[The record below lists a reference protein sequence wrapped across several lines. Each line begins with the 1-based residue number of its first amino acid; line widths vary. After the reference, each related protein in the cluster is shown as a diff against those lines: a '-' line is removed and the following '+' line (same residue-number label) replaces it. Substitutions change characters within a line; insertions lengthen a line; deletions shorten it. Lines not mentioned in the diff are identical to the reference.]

1 METHYLVVN
10 SNLRDTSLYPSGNSY
25 TMHLTNPIHDIT
37 RVELVQAS
45 VPNVI
50 QNVPDGS
57 DIIQVSNLENN
68 SLHSFSIPNGF
79 YSASGLGTEIQNAIN
94 PVTGI
99 DVTYLSN
106 EGKYA
111 FLRSNTYSAFDL
123 KPSALLANLMGFS
136 DTSTRTAVE
145 VSDLSNATATFPLYA
160 NNDRYREN
168 FFIKSD
174 QLVNLT
180 ADNYVYLDINELNN
194 GRMHQAQKI
203 EANSFSTSASQNN
216 FGPIVLDVSSG
227 GIKHFSET
235 NDYIYGVDFY
245 PPISQLSR
253 VTVRWRKTDVT
264 PINFQGL
271 NENSF
276 ILKVTSKFRKDDI
289 APNLRQKAAAK
300 PRPIILVPKQT

>member
-10 SNLRDTSLYPSGNSY
+10 SNLRDTTLYPSGNSY
-25 TMHLTNPIHDIT
+25 TMHLTNPIHDVT
-37 RVELVQAS
+37 RVELIQAS

-50 QNVPDGS
+50 QNVVDGTN
-57 DIIQVSNLENN
+57 IIQVSNLETN

-79 YSASGLGTEIQNAIN
+79 YSATGLGAEIQNAIN
-94 PVTGI
+94 PVSGI

-106 EGKYA
+106 EGRYA

-123 KPSALLANLMGFS
+123 KPSTTLANLMGFS
-136 DTSTRTAVE
+136 DTSTRTATE
-145 VSDLSNATATFPLYA
+145 VQDLSNTTTTFPLYA

-168 FFIKSD
+168 YFVKSD
-174 QLVNLT
+174 QLINLT

-203 EANSFSTSASQNN
+203 EVNSFSTSASQYN
-216 FGPIVLDVSSG
+216 FGPIVMDVSSG

-235 NDYIYGVDFY
+235 NDYSYGVDFY

-253 VTVRWRKTDVT
+253 VTVRWRKTDGSL
-264 PINFQGL
+264 INFQGL

-276 ILKVTSKFRKDDI
+276 MLKVTSKFRKDDI
-289 APNLRQKAAAK
+289 APNLRQKVAK

>member
-10 SNLRDTSLYPSGNSY
+10 SNLRDTTLYPSGNSY
-25 TMHLTNPIHDIT
+25 TMHMMNPIRDVT
-37 RVELVQAS
+37 RVELIQAS

-50 QNVPDGS
+50 QNVVDGS
-57 DIIQVSNLENN
+57 NIIQVSNLETN
-68 SLHSFSIPNGF
+68 SLHTFSIPNGF
-79 YSASGLGTEIQNAIN
+79 YSATGLGAEIQNAIN
-94 PVTGI
+94 PVSGI

-106 EGKYA
+106 EGRYV
-111 FLRSNTYSAFDL
+111 FLRSSAYSAFDL
-123 KPSALLANLMGFS
+123 KPSSTLANLMGFS

-145 VSDLSNATATFPLYA
+145 VQDLSNAAATFPLYA

-180 ADNYVYLDINELNN
+180 ADNYVFLDVNELNN

-216 FGPIVLDVSSG
+216 FGPIVMDVSSG

-235 NDYIYGVDFY
+235 NDYSYGVDFY

-253 VTVRWRKTDVT
+253 ITVRWRKSDGSL
-264 PINFQGL
+264 INFQGL

-276 ILKVTSKFRKDDI
+276 MLKVTSKFVKDDI
-289 APNLRQKAAAK
+289 ALNLRQKAVK

>member
-136 DTSTRTAVE
+136 NTSTRTAVE

-216 FGPIVLDVSSG
+216 FGHIVLDVSSG

-253 VTVRWRKTDVT
+253 VTVRWRKTDGT

-276 ILKVTSKFRKDDI
+276 ILKVTSKLRKDDI

>member
-10 SNLRDTSLYPSGNSY
+10 SNLRDTTLYPSGNSY
-25 TMHLTNPIHDIT
+25 TMHLTNPIHDVT
-37 RVELVQAS
+37 RVELIQAS

-50 QNVPDGS
+50 QNVVDGTN
-57 DIIQVSNLENN
+57 IIQVSNLETN

-79 YSASGLGTEIQNAIN
+79 YSATGLGAEIQNAIN
-94 PVTGI
+94 PVSGI

-106 EGKYA
+106 EGRYA

-123 KPSALLANLMGFS
+123 KPSTTLANLMGFS
-136 DTSTRTAVE
+136 DTSTRTATE
-145 VSDLSNATATFPLYA
+145 VQDLSNTTTTFPLYA

-168 FFIKSD
+168 YFVKSD
-174 QLVNLT
+174 QLINLT

-203 EANSFSTSASQNN
+203 EVNSFSTSASQYN
-216 FGPIVLDVSSG
+216 FGPIVMDVSSG

-235 NDYIYGVDFY
+235 NDYSYGVDFY

-253 VTVRWRKTDVT
+253 VTVRWRKSDGSL
-264 PINFQGL
+264 INFQGL

-276 ILKVTSKFRKDDI
+276 MLKITSKFRKDDI
-289 APNLRQKAAAK
+289 APNIRQKAAK
-300 PRPIILVPKQT
+300 PRPIVLVPKQT

>member
-10 SNLRDTSLYPSGNSY
+10 SNLRDTTLYPSGNSY
-25 TMHLTNPIHDIT
+25 TMHMMNPIRDVT
-37 RVELVQAS
+37 RVELIQAS

-50 QNVPDGS
+50 QNVVDGT
-57 DIIQVSNLENN
+57 DIIQVSNLETN

-79 YSASGLGTEIQNAIN
+79 YSATGLGAEIQNAIN
-94 PVTGI
+94 PVSGI

-106 EGKYA
+106 EGRYV
-111 FLRSNTYSAFDL
+111 FLRSNAYSAFDL

-145 VSDLSNATATFPLYA
+145 VQDLSNATATFPLYA

-168 FFIKSD
+168 FFVKSD
-174 QLVNLT
+174 QLINLT

-203 EANSFSTSASQNN
+203 EVNSFSTSASQYN
-216 FGPIVLDVSSG
+216 FGPIVMDVSSG

-235 NDYIYGVDFY
+235 NDYSYGVDFY

-253 VTVRWRKTDVT
+253 VTVRWRKSDGSL
-264 PINFQGL
+264 INFQGL

-276 ILKVTSKFRKDDI
+276 MLKITSKFVKDDI
-289 APNLRQKAAAK
+289 APNLRQKAAK
-300 PRPIILVPKQT
+300 PRPIVLIPKQT